1 MIEIKI
7 FVVGQLEENC
17 YLLKDQETSRL
28 AVVDPGDYSE
38 ALLETIDNNGEK
50 LDFVFLTHGHFDHI
64 GFVAELSRRY
74 KPTVCAC
81 EYEREILTHGLY
93 NRSSVRNIRL
103 NSFVIDRFLKDNDTI
118 NFGHSTVKFIH
129 TPGHTKG
136 SGCYIID
143 DNIFTGDTVFCESVG
158 RTDLPTGCQS
168 DMIKSIKRISSL
180 TGEFNIYPGHYYI
193 STLSHEKKY
202 NPFFK

>member
-1 MIEIKI
+1 MIEIKT

-17 YLLKDQETSRL
+17 YLIKDMETKRL

-38 ALLETIDNNGEK
+38 ELLKEIDSGGGK

-64 GFVAELSRRY
+64 GFVAELCNRY
-74 KPTVCAC
+74 HPTVCAC
-81 EYEREILTHGLY
+81 EDEREILSRGLY

-103 NSFVIDRFLKDNDTI
+103 NSFLIDRFLKDNDVI
-118 NFGHSTVKFIH
+118 DFGGSAVKFIH

-180 TGEFNIYPGHYYI
+180 TGEYNIYPGHYYA

-202 NPFFK
+202 NPFF